1 MNNLK
6 SFVYKILDFLFEIRN
21 NIFKSIFIFC
31 PVKENKV
38 LFNNFNGR
46 GYGDNPKYI
55 LEELKNEDFDFVW
68 LTSNLEENMPSA
80 IRKVHPNSI
89 KRLYET
95 ATAKVIVTNVKNDL
109 RFIKK
114 KGQYVIQ
121 TWHGSY
127 SSKRLEAAAADT
139 LSPKYLKESRKNSK
153 QTDLFI
159 SNSRVLS
166 DCYRKDFWCDCEIM
180 ECGFPRN
187 DILFKENTGAL
198 EKVTAFFNIKENCK
212 LAMYAPTFRDDG
224 SVDAY
229 KIDAEKIVE
238 ALEKDGNKWKLLIRM
253 HPNVEECD
261 NLFPFDENILN
272 ATKYPDMQELL
283 VATDLLITDYSS
295 TVFEFAAMEKA
306 VFLYT
311 PDIEEYEKI
320 RGLMPTFFQ
329 MPYKKNLNNDE
340 LIQDILESS
349 SQKQKQLS
357 QEFTKIFG
365 GVDDGTSSSTIA
377 KRIKDVINGN
387 KF

>member
-21 NIFKSIFIFC
+21 NIFKCIFFFC

-187 DILFKENTGAL
+187 DILFKDNEGIA
-198 EKVTAFFNIKENCK
+198 EKVSTFFNIKDNFK

-283 VATDLLITDYSS
+283 VATDTLITDYSS
-295 TVFEFAAMEKA
+295 TVFEFAAMEKT

-357 QEFTKIFG
+357 QEFTRIFG
-365 GVDDGTSSSTIA
+365 GVDDGTSAGTIA